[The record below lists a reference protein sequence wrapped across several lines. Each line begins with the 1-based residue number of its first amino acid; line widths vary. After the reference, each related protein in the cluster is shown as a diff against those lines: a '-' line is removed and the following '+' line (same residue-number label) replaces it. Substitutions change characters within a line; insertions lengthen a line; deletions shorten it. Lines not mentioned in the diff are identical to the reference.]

1 MDKASSKDSNEL
13 LEQFIL
19 NMDKAISKKLISD
32 KKDPNFLSREER
44 WELISIKYIKDVGA
58 MIETASEKFDFLN
71 EELSKK
77 YIDDAIKI
85 CNSYITMVSYGQAES
100 MSSIILQAAD
110 KRIMMPNAHFMCHYG
125 SSANAGNYL
134 DTQNWAKFEKKIGTD
149 NLNK

>member
-58 MIETASEKFDFLN
+58 MIETASEKFDFLD
-71 EELSKK
+71 EKLSKK
-77 YIDDAIKI
+77 YIDDAIK
-85 CNSYITMVSYGQAES
+85 NLGKKKQAYLKNEK
-100 MSSIILQAAD
+100 L
-110 KRIMMPNAHFMCHYG
+110 
-125 SSANAGNYL
+125 SA
-134 DTQNWAKFEKKIGTD
+134 K
-149 NLNK
+149 